1 MLEID
6 FRIILVQ
13 VVTFLIGIFVLWKI
27 AWKPL
32 VEILLRRKNGI
43 AKNISDAEKLKSE
56 TEKLKL
62 EYDRLIAE
70 IDKKAQDMLSRTITS
85 GEQQKQEII
94 LSAKNEAK
102 SFLEIAKKQI
112 EQEKEAVKGDLR
124 KEIVPIAISVA
135 EKVLEKTF
143 DKDTEKQLI
152 EKFLKEIRGQHIE

>member
-32 VEILLRRKNGI
+32 VEILLKRQNGI
-43 AKNISDAEKLKSE
+43 AKNISDAAQLKSE

-62 EYDRLIAE
+62 DYDRLIAE
-70 IDKKAQDMLSRTITS
+70 IDKKAQDMLSLAIS
-85 GEQQKQEII
+85 EGAQQKQEII
-94 LSAKNEAK
+94 FSARDEAK
-102 SFLEIAKKQI
+102 QFLETAKKQI
-112 EQEKEAVKGDLR
+112 LEEKEAAKHDLR
-124 KEIVPIAISVA
+124 KEIVPLAVSIA
-135 EKVLEKTF
+135 EKVLEKTI

-152 EKFLKEIRGQHIE
+152 EKFLTDIREQNKK